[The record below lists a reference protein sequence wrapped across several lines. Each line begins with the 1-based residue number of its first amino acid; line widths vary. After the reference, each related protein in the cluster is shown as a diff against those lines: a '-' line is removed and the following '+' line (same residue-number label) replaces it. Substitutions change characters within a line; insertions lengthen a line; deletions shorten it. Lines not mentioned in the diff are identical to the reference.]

1 MKLYCYG
8 KEDIT
13 ELANIT
19 REDWNNTLQQLII
32 GAVRNEEHLGKN
44 LKQQCID
51 YLEKL
56 FGGNEE

>member
-19 REDWNNTLQQLII
+19 KENWNNTLQQLII

-56 FGGNEE
+56 FGDDEE